1 MTTSSPPP
9 PPHYQRPLNFS
20 IETETSKVRRV
31 LLPVPQGLLT
41 KPLVKLLKIRLEQK
55 KQLSIQGEIFEHVR
69 AHLLLLLV
77 LVLAP
82 LTWCTTPALWHLERT
97 STPIVYAYSYD

>member
-1 MTTSSPPP
+1 M
-9 PPHYQRPLNFS
+9 NFS
-20 IETETSKVRRV
+20 IETVTSKVRRV
-31 LLPVPQGLLT
+31 LLRVPQGLLT

-69 AHLLLLLV
+69 AHVLLLLV
-77 LVLAP
+77 LVP
-82 LTWCTTPALWHLERT
+82 LTWCTTPALWHLERK